1 MRKEHWYSMSPLPV
15 SERRHFHWQ
24 NRSRRRE
31 QITNIWGQNWES
43 LLDPSKRFPQRT
55 RYLALTVFRIRSV
68 GRNGYPSLGLPLG
81 PGQGRTGCP
90 TGSSGSPPDNLHQDR
105 CNQGGKNRTGGG
117 SRSLI
122 ISSVDFRNTI
132 SNLADPHVRAQRAQS
147 PRQVR
152 RIDDIDFDEEED
164 PFVPVRFLCL
174 LLPLLSSLF
183 FVVIFHVVFEVSLLV
198 EVRLRASLSAPKR
211 TLVAH
216 DAPALFSAG

>member
-1 MRKEHWYSMSPLPV
+1 M
-15 SERRHFHWQ
+15 
-24 NRSRRRE
+24 
-31 QITNIWGQNWES
+31 G
-43 LLDPSKRFPQRT
+43 T
-55 RYLALTVFRIRSV
+55 RAWDFLWDLAKVAPDVQQAARAVHLTTSIRI
-68 GRNGYPSLGLPLG
+68 GAIKAGKTG
-81 PGQGRTGCP
+81 P
-90 TGSSGSPPDNLHQDR
+90 
-105 CNQGGKNRTGGG
+105 GGG

-122 ISSVDFRNTI
+122 MSLVDFRNTVR
-132 SNLADPHVRAQRAQS
+132 NLADPHVRAQLAQS

-152 RIDDIDFDEEED
+152 RIDHIDSDEEED

-198 EVRLRASLSAPKR
+198 EVRLRAALSAPKR